1 MLTPAITPDRPW
13 PYKPAHQATG
23 SMAWAS
29 LAAGTSHLVAP
40 VLRWYRARRDSRQL
54 MAFGDH
60 MLHDIGLSRG
70 EIERAVRT
78 GRDRI

>member
-1 MLTPAITPDRPW
+1 MLTPTITPDRPW
-13 PYKPAHQATG
+13 PYKPAHDTAG
-23 SMAWAS
+23 STAWAR
-29 LAAGTSHLVAP
+29 LVAGTSHLVASL
-40 VLRWYRARRDSRQL
+40 LRWHCARRHSRQL

-70 EIERAVRT
+70 AIERAVWT